1 MQTTSLDTES
11 TMKRLDIM
19 TVSTR
24 ICTSLITLQYLILM
38 KSLSQLRN
46 DIEYAVKLT
55 IMKQETINI
64 IKGNLKST
72 FDVN

>member
-24 ICTSLITLQYLILM
+24 ICTNLITLQYLILM
-38 KSLSQLRN
+38 KSLSQSRN

-64 IKGNLKST
+64 NGNLKST

>member
-38 KSLSQLRN
+38 KSLSQSRN

-64 IKGNLKST
+64 NGNLKST